1 MKPTKEE
8 IQLILQEG
16 KDYSIEFKK
25 KIINLDNELLV
36 FA

>member
-16 KDYSIEFKK
+16 EDYSIEFKK
-25 KIINLDNELLV
+25 KITNLDNELLV